1 MRMFKKPNFI
11 SAIVLAAGM
20 STRMGRDNKMLYQVE
35 GIPMIEHVMEA
46 LLPTHFDEIIVVLG
60 HEAQLVRTAI
70 PVHEKVRC
78 ITNAR
83 YPLGMSTS
91 IKQGVDHLDKNSTHC
106 AIILGD
112 MPFIK
117 TSHFDLLIQKVIE
130 AGHNFGITVPTY
142 KGKQGHPIFFTADL
156 FEALKSLPDS
166 DKGAKSILKSHH
178 DQIQFVSFDHDCIL
192 QDIDRKL

>member
-1 MRMFKKPNFI
+1 MSKESHFI

-35 GIPMIEHVMEA
+35 GKPMIRHVMEA
-46 LLPTHFDEIIVVLG
+46 LLDSEFDEVIVVLG
-60 HEAQLVRTAI
+60 HEEAMVRAAI
-70 PVHEKVRC
+70 PSHELVRC
-78 ITNAR
+78 ITNTR
-83 YPLGMSTS
+83 YPSGMSTS
-91 IKQGVDHLDKNSTHC
+91 IKCGVNHLDEDSTHC

-117 TSHFDLLIQKVIE
+117 ASDFDLLIQRVTDTKNDLE
-130 AGHNFGITVPTY
+130 ITVPTY
-142 KGKQGHPIFFTADL
+142 EGRQGHPIFFSANL
-156 FEALKSLPDS
+156 FESLKSLPDG
-166 DKGAKSILKSHH
+166 DKGAKSVLKSHP